1 MPRRSPLSVLGRR
14 ALRAAFAAACSH
26 GALAFAQTPPLSA
39 PTDVAWRAPLL
50 RVAGAEQP
58 IRLASLQV
66 DVEVSGGAAQTR
78 VQMVFF
84 NPNQRI
90 LEGKLQFPL
99 APGQVVSGFALDVDG
114 RLRAAV
120 PVEKARA
127 QQVFEDIARRRVDPG
142 LLETTIGNNHEL
154 RVYPLLPGKT
164 RTVELRIVE
173 PASDRLQIP
182 LAYADRVESLALSLR
197 VPGTARA
204 PELLAPAALGLHF
217 ERQPGGG
224 FRALAVDAN
233 VALPKEPIT
242 LRMPAA
248 GNDAAV
254 AVEPRDGQ
262 VYFTLEVPVP
272 QRTAARPLPRTVQI
286 VWDASGSGAARRID
300 RELALLDA
308 YFAAAGETTVQ
319 LVRVADVAAP
329 PLRFDVRGGDWRAL
343 RRALES
349 TVYDGASNLGAV
361 RHDGVSQ
368 EVLWF
373 SDGLANYGAPWRLAF
388 AVPVYA
394 INSAASSDSA
404 ALQALADATG
414 GRSIDL
420 VTMSRRGASDALLRR
435 GSTLVGIDTL
445 GVRDV
450 VVQSQSVAHG
460 RLVAAGVMT
469 AGDAEVK
476 LRIRDASGAL
486 TTRVVPVHA
495 RASASSL
502 AALQW
507 ARLTLAS
514 LEGEARTHKAR
525 IREIGKRFGLATR
538 ETSLIVL
545 EQVDDYVRNDIEPPA
560 ELRAAYDRIAA
571 NVVKRRV
578 ESDAARLAQVVGRFE
593 ARVAWWKRDFP
604 KGDLPPPLAVAKQE
618 PTTNTV
624 GELSAG
630 REEGRQRTDASQFQ
644 NKALERAAAPA
655 PSTAPAVA
663 AAQSRLGALQDDKGV
678 VDSLAKKSA
687 DAVNAREA
695 ATTIAI
701 AVTPAANA
709 SAAIQRLRSAR
720 ADEWT
725 RIYLDERRGNET
737 NVGFFLDAAE
747 FFLAKGDRDDR
758 AQGLRALSNLAE
770 LDLQNRQVLRLLA
783 YRLQQAG
790 ETAAAVP
797 IFERVLELAPNEPQ
811 SHRDL
816 GLALADAG
824 QAQAAVDHLYA
835 VVTGAWDGRFAD
847 IDLIALTELNAI
859 VDKARRDGKPLD
871 TERVDPRLLR
881 NLPVDVRVVLA
892 WDADNTDV
900 DLHVF
905 DPNGEEVYYG
915 HNLSYQGG
923 AITRDA
929 TSGYGPEEFALK
941 VAKPGRYRVV
951 ADFFGHRQQLLA
963 TGTGLMLWFSSG
975 YGSAAQQDRR
985 TTLRIKSE
993 RGERVAVG
1001 EFEVLPKP

>member
-1 MPRRSPLSVLGRR
+1 VRAVL
-14 ALRAAFAAACSH
+14 AFAACTG
-26 GALAFAQTPPLSA
+26 GALAFAQLAPQSA
-39 PTDVAWRAPLL
+39 PTSVAWRAPVLQ
-50 RVAGAEQP
+50 VAGAEQP
-58 IRLASLQV
+58 IRLTSLQV

-90 LEGKLQFPL
+90 LEGKLRFPL

-142 LLETTIGNNHEL
+142 LLETTIGNNYEL

-173 PASDRLQIP
+173 SAAGRLQIP

-197 VPGTARA
+197 APGAASA
-204 PELLAPAALGLHF
+204 PELLAPAALGLRF

-224 FRALAVDAN
+224 FRALAVAAN

-242 LRMPAA
+242 LRMPAG
-248 GNDAAV
+248 GNAAAV

-262 VYFTLEVPVP
+262 IYFTLEVPVP
-272 QRTAARPLPRTVQI
+272 QRTAPRPLPRTVQI
-286 VWDASGSGAARRID
+286 VWDASGSGAERRID

-308 YFAAAGETTVQ
+308 YFAAVRDTTVQ
-319 LVRVADVAAP
+319 LVRVADVATT

-368 EVLWF
+368 EILWF

-420 VTMSRRGASDALLRR
+420 VAMARQGASDALLRR
-435 GSTLVGIDTL
+435 GSTLVGIDAL
-445 GVRDV
+445 GARDV
-450 VVQSQSVAHG
+450 VVQSQSVAAG
-460 RLVAAGVMT
+460 RLVAAGVLT
-469 AGDAEVK
+469 ADDAEVT
-476 LRIRDASGAL
+476 LRIRDASGAV

-495 RASASSL
+495 RAPASSL

-514 LEGEARTHKAR
+514 LEGEARTHKVR

-545 EQVDDYVRNDIEPPA
+545 EQVEDYVRNDIEPPT

-571 NVVKRRV
+571 NVAKRRV
-578 ESDAARLAQVVGRFE
+578 ESDTARLAQVVRRFE
-593 ARVAWWKRDFP
+593 ARVAWWNRDFP
-604 KGDLPPPLAVAKQE
+604 KGDQPPPLAVAKAE
-618 PTTNTV
+618 PTSANAV
-624 GELSAG
+624 GAVSMLRDE
-630 REEGRQRTDASQFQ
+630 RRQRTDAPQHQ
-644 NKALERAAAPA
+644 NKDAERAGAPA
-655 PSTAPAVA
+655 PSAAPAVPA
-663 AAQSRLGALQDDKGV
+663 GQARFGAIENDKGV

-687 DAVNAREA
+687 ESVNAREA
-695 ATTIAI
+695 TTTIAI

-709 SAAIQRLRSAR
+709 SAAIQRLRAAR

-747 FFLAKGDRDDR
+747 FFLAKGDREDR
-758 AQGLRALSNLAE
+758 ALGLRALSNLAE

-824 QAQAAVDHLYA
+824 QAQAAVDRLYA

-847 IDLIALTELNAI
+847 IDLIALTELNAV
-859 VDKARRDGKPLD
+859 VDKARRDGKPVD
-871 TERVDPRLLR
+871 TATIEPRLLR
-881 NLPVDVRVVLA
+881 NLPLEVRVVLA

-929 TSGYGPEEFALK
+929 TGGYGPEEFALK

-951 ADFFGHRQQLLA
+951 ANFFGHRQQVLA

-975 YGSAAQQDRR
+975 YGSGAQQDRR
-985 TTLRIKSE
+985 TTVRIKSE